1 MLFLKISGALD
12 CCLHIFVEI
21 CLLNA
26 NVFSE
31 SSCYLKKLNLVNMR
45 AYAKALQQSGC
56 FAKYFLVSEQ
66 SLQELTVSSEISFK
80 LKNKHKIAMVTIY
93 HQTLANTSLLRLQ
106 FTKENLIMDI
116 FSFFPLNSMVY
127 FYPQFLT

>member
-26 NVFSE
+26 NVFSK

-80 LKNKHKIAMVTIY
+80 WKNKYKIAWSLFIIK
-93 HQTLANTSLLRLQ
+93 HSQTLPSSDYSSLKK
-106 FTKENLIMDI
+106 T
-116 FSFFPLNSMVY
+116 
-127 FYPQFLT
+127 